1 MLWNELFG
9 QPSIKPFKRRKKEKQ
24 KPVSLKSVL
33 DEMVKKKKK
42 LLISLTLDSEV
53 HFFLI
58 FCVMRWKVCI

>member
-1 MLWNELFG
+1 MH
-9 QPSIKPFKRRKKEKQ
+9 SFKRRKKEKQ

-33 DEMVKKKKK
+33 DEMVKKKK

-58 FCVMRWKVCI
+58 FCVMKQEIFIKHFYCM